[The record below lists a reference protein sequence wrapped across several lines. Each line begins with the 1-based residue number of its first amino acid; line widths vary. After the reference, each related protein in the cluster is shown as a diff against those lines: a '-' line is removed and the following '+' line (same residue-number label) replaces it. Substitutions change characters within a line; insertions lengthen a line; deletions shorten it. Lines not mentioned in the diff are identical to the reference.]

1 VTAPPVKRRPA
12 VPLVDPAR
20 CTGCGWCVAACPDH
34 LLELHTQA
42 GRKSSVLP
50 PAQRERCTGCVQCI
64 PVCHFGAIRM
74 KRLDGGA
81 AA

>member
-1 VTAPPVKRRPA
+1 
-12 VPLVDPAR
+12 
-20 CTGCGWCVAACPDH
+20 VAACPDH

-50 PAQRERCTGCVQCI
+50 PAQRERCTGCAQCI